1 MNVRIVMARCTYAA
15 SAASGRD
22 DRVAD
27 ARDRSGARGPH
38 DQRTWPKPSNLD
50 DVRDVEGEAAIASPH
65 AMATPQVRSIAPISE
80 AASKAA
86 ATGSGWAPGATF
98 SWSSR

>member
-1 MNVRIVMARCTYAA
+1 
-15 SAASGRD
+15 
-22 DRVAD
+22 VAEAFD
-27 ARDRSGARGPH
+27 F
-38 DQRTWPKPSNLD
+38 N

-65 AMATPQVRSIAPISE
+65 AMANPQVRSIAPTSE

-86 ATGSGWAPGATF
+86 ATGSGWAPGATS